1 MNRNLASLFAAAL
14 LLSAVV
20 ANADDDDDDDD
31 HHERRSHGG
40 KRAAAVAR
48 TTPEWKAYDAECGS
62 CHLAYP
68 PNLLPAASWRS
79 LMGGLTDH
87 FGQTATVDAA
97 TKQTLEAWLVKN
109 AGGPLAKP
117 TLRITTT
124 NWWVREHDE
133 IAPSV
138 YARKAITSAANCAA
152 CHTRANEGAFGEHEV
167 RIPRDAPAP
176 R

>member
-1 MNRNLASLFAAAL
+1 MNRNLALLFAAAL
-14 LLSAVV
+14 LLGAVV
-20 ANADDDDDDDD
+20 ANADDDDDDD
-31 HHERRSHGG
+31 ERPRGG
-40 KRAAAVAR
+40 KRTAPIAR
-48 TTPEWKAYDAECGS
+48 TTPEWKAYEAECGS
-62 CHLAYP
+62 CHLAFP
-68 PNLLPAASWRS
+68 PNMLPAASWKS
-79 LMGGLTDH
+79 VMGGLTDH
-87 FGQTATVDAA
+87 FGQNATVDAA

-109 AGGPLAKP
+109 AGGPLPKP

-133 IAPSV
+133 ISPSV
-138 YARKAITSAANCAA
+138 YARKSITSAANCAA

>member
-1 MNRNLASLFAAAL
+1 MNRNLALLFAAAL
-14 LLSAVV
+14 LLGAVV
-20 ANADDDDDDDD
+20 ANADDDDDDDE
-31 HHERRSHGG
+31 HERPRGG
-40 KRAAAVAR
+40 KRTAAVAR
-48 TTPEWKAYDAECGS
+48 TTPEWKAYEAECGS
-62 CHLAYP
+62 CHLAFP
-68 PNLLPAASWRS
+68 PNMLPAPSWKS
-79 LMGGLTDH
+79 LMGGLNDH
-87 FGQTATVDAA
+87 FGQNATVDAA

-109 AGGPLAKP
+109 AGGPLPKP

-133 IAPSV
+133 ISPSV
-138 YARKAITSAANCAA
+138 YARKSITSAANCAA